1 MLNRCN
7 KLLEMARADGI
18 DAVLI
23 TSQINRRYFSGFTG
37 SNAIILITPDRRML
51 LTDFRYTIQA
61 KAQSKG
67 VFEVIEVNRAIDT
80 RLLADELKRIGAKTI
95 GFENET
101 MTVSLYERFVKELG
115 SGLEFKPV
123 SAIMSNIRIYKDA
136 DEIANIIAAQNAS
149 DAAFADLLKRIKVGM
164 KETDVATEL

>member
-1 MLNRCN
+1 MLIAAINCLRWRGRTARRRSDN
-7 KLLEMARADGI
+7 LE
-18 DAVLI
+18 
-23 TSQINRRYFSGFTG
+23 INRRYFSGFTG

-80 RLLADELKRIGAKTI
+80 RLLADELRRIGSRSI
-95 GFENET
+95 CFYNEK

-115 SGLEFKPV
+115 SGLEFKPI
-123 SAIMSNIRIYKDA
+123 SAIMSNTHLQGR
-136 DEIANIIAAQNAS
+136 
-149 DAAFADLLKRIKVGM
+149 R
-164 KETDVATEL
+164 